1 MNSFLFSPVDYTIS
15 TVVVVVAG
23 AGLVY
28 VPIQVVAVY
37 YATSTKAE

>member
-1 MNSFLFSPVDYTIS
+1 MNSFFLFSPVDYTIS
-15 TVVVVVAG
+15 TVVVV